1 MKNKTKYSP
10 VIGFALLLGV
20 VGQAIFPPVAIAA
33 PLVDQDQSLGGLS
46 AHGVGAERKHI
57 AMVETQGIDTVLDIP
72 LRLGGFA
79 ATLIGT
85 GLFIGTSPITG
96 LMTALHPH
104 NAILKAA
111 DFLVVRPGNYTFV
124 RPSGDFDFDSR
135 SDDEK

>member
-1 MKNKTKYSP
+1 MKNNTKYFP
-10 VIGFALLLGV
+10 VIGFAILLGV
-20 VGQAIFPPVAIAA
+20 VGQAIFPPAVIAA
-33 PLVDQDQSLGGLS
+33 PLADQDQSHGGFS
-46 AHGVGAERKHI
+46 GSGVGTERKHI
-57 AMVETQGIDTVLDIP
+57 AMVETQGVNTVLDIP

-79 ATLIGT
+79 ATLVGA

-96 LMTALHPH
+96 IMTALRPH